1 MSVQGIA
8 NLVGPVFAGWLYDFS
23 KEWFLTF
30 GLTGF
35 FIGNKSQTIYESKYW
50 QLFSRLYCIGGHLAA
65 STGNFCGGLHWHL
78 AAYL

>member
-1 MSVQGIA
+1 MFLARLKPVYQNTNVMCVQGIA

-35 FIGNKSQTIYESKYW
+35 FIGNISQYSTNYE
-50 QLFSRLYCIGGHLAA
+50 
-65 STGNFCGGLHWHL
+65 
-78 AAYL
+78 

>member
-1 MSVQGIA
+1 MLGEFVFSSLKTSIPDTNAMCVQGIA

-35 FIGNKSQTIYESKYW
+35 FIGEVKPPVPHRSSLT
-50 QLFSRLYCIGGHLAA
+50 LSRR
-65 STGNFCGGLHWHL
+65 
-78 AAYL
+78 YL

>member
-35 FIGNKSQTIYESKYW
+35 FIGNKSQTIYESKY
-50 QLFSRLYCIGGHLAA
+50 
-65 STGNFCGGLHWHL
+65 
-78 AAYL
+78 